1 MLEVKSRVASA
12 MKCDWRRLE
21 VFNDHG
27 ERMHDMQ
34 RVLSHTSTSV
44 HVGFRINGGA
54 KGVKKVMKK
63 QSQKRGK
70 KQDEY
75 LQTGGC

>member
-1 MLEVKSRVASA
+1 

-54 KGVKKVMKK
+54 KGVKKATKK
-63 QSQKRGK
+63 QSQKRSMK
-70 KQDEY
+70 KQEHK
-75 LQTGGC
+75 